1 MEVLARP
8 KKALSSTHRDTVVP
22 VSGPLPP
29 EVLFHRYFPR
39 LSSPQDRERYRGKL
53 DLDTLPDPDMSK
65 VLKELQDDFN
75 MSFAESREALASL
88 GRPLPVHLDYVD
100 SHVANA
106 IAFESDGYYFIGLTL
121 PLLEIIR
128 LNSAALM
135 LSDQVWAFLDLPYV
149 SDRIPDRMGA
159 LFFIQTLFVSAHE
172 FAHHLLGH
180 ASKDF
185 SPLRD
190 ELTPDAHGGM
200 EQQAEEA
207 LADSFAVFPALA
219 FLINSEQRA
228 NILERLSYAES
239 SEIDADRVLLLAFLL
254 CASSFLA
261 RSPVPEAVR
270 VYNGTHPL
278 PIARINGIIQTATVW
293 AEKYRPNLT
302 SRLTDERLNAMLTAL
317 EHAHH
322 LPAGTMQGH
331 IAFLAS
337 PEGIAYFDLLH
348 QHVSRSD
355 PRKGAI
361 FDPPATE

>member
-1 MEVLARP
+1 
-8 KKALSSTHRDTVVP
+8 

-39 LSSPQDRERYRGKL
+39 LSSPQDREKYRGKL
-53 DLDTLPDPDMSK
+53 DLDTLPDLDMRK

-75 MSFAESREALASL
+75 RSFAEAREALASL
-88 GRPLPVHLDYVD
+88 GRPLPAHLDYVD
-100 SHVANA
+100 SRFENA

-121 PLLEIIR
+121 PLLKKIH

-135 LSDQVWAFLDLPYV
+135 LSDQVWAFLDLPYL
-149 SDRIPDRMGA
+149 SNRIPDRMGA

-172 FAHHLLGH
+172 FAHHLFGH

-185 SPLRD
+185 SPMR
-190 ELTPDAHGGM
+190 EEFLTQDAQGGM

-219 FLINSEQRA
+219 FLIDSEQRA
-228 NILERLSYAES
+228 NVLERLSYAGS
-239 SEIDADRVLLLAFLL
+239 SDVDADRVLMLAFLL
-254 CASSFLA
+254 CASSSLA
-261 RSPVPEAVR
+261 LSPVPEAVS
-270 VYNGTHPL
+270 VYNRTHPL
-278 PIARINGIIQTATVW
+278 PIVRINGIIQTATVW
-293 AEKYRPNLT
+293 AEKYRPNLANC
-302 SRLTDERLNAMLTAL
+302 LTDERLTAMLTAL
-317 EHAHH
+317 EHAHR
-322 LPAGTMQGH
+322 LPVGTMQGH

-337 PEGIAYFDLLH
+337 PEGIRYFDLLH
-348 QHVSRSD
+348 QHVSRID

>member
-1 MEVLARP
+1 M
-8 KKALSSTHRDTVVP
+8 
-22 VSGPLPP
+22 SGPLPP

-53 DLDTLPDPDMSK
+53 DLDTLPDPDMRK

-75 MSFAESREALASL
+75 RSFAESREALTSL
-88 GRPLPVHLDYVD
+88 GRPLPAHLDYVD

-121 PLLEIIR
+121 PLLQKIH
-128 LNSAALM
+128 LNSAMLM
-135 LSDQVWAFLDLPYV
+135 MSDQVWTFLNLPYI
-149 SDRIPDRMGA
+149 SDRVADRMGA
-159 LFFIQTLFVSAHE
+159 LFFIQTLFVASHE

-180 ASKDF
+180 ASKGF
-185 SPLRD
+185 APLRD
-190 ELTPDAHGGM
+190 EVVTEDVHGSLD
-200 EQQAEEA
+200 QQAEEA
-207 LADSFAVFPALA
+207 LADAFAVFPALA
-219 FLINSEQRA
+219 FLITSEQRS
-228 NILERLSYAES
+228 NVLERLSYSGS
-239 SEIDADRVLLLAFLL
+239 SERDADRVLLLAFLL

-270 VYNGTHPL
+270 VYNRTHPL
-278 PIARINGIIQTATVW
+278 PVVRINGIIQTATVW

-302 SRLTDERLNAMLTAL
+302 SCLTDERLNAMLTAL

-348 QHVSRSD
+348 QHVSRID
-355 PRKGAI
+355 LRKGAI
-361 FDPPATE
+361 FDPSATE